1 MVSEG
6 GLQAWSAAAFAVG
19 IERGVAGMKE
29 VRFIVD
35 WRTSR
40 ASVTTVCVAHS
51 TTTHCERESERAGSA
66 VSFRGGWDFTK
77 RVKRVACCVVCK
89 ELLT

>member
-1 MVSEG
+1 MMAAVRLLRWWLASSECCMVSEG
-6 GLQAWSAAAFAVG
+6 GLQAFAVG

-29 VRFIVD
+29 VCFIVD

-51 TTTHCERESERAGSA
+51 TTPTAREGLREPAPGSQGRK
-66 VSFRGGWDFTK
+66 V
-77 RVKRVACCVVCK
+77 
-89 ELLT
+89 